1 MEIKDDEI
9 LSSARDDHDGAR
21 HHPRSRVRLIC
32 RYSTNF
38 HGIGCTRVLP
48 SMSRTSS
55 ATPTPEIQTPILEIR
70 MARVDARYSAA
81 PLSRLHASHVL
92 QSLDA
97 IHRTKEIVL
106 GTVTTDV
113 VLHGVARRLCD
124 LPVGWTPQQGSLA
137 GGPVHTIRKAKRSK
151 SCFLDA

>member
-1 MEIKDDEI
+1 M
-9 LSSARDDHDGAR
+9 
-21 HHPRSRVRLIC
+21 P
-32 RYSTNF
+32 
-38 HGIGCTRVLP
+38 P
-48 SMSRTSS
+48 SMSRTFS

-97 IHRTKEIVL
+97 IHRTKEVVL

-137 GGPVHTIRKAKRSK
+137 GGPVHTISLAEHSEHSK
-151 SCFLDA
+151 TKEGIYPTSSAFQSINRYGDSYS